1 MSWLALK
8 HGLQKVWLWCKH
20 NWKVIALL
28 VYTIL
33 LYLLF
38 SKNARKAKSVLE
50 ESRKAHKAEIDS
62 LRKAHAAEI
71 KKRDENLKRYQEVMK
86 QIEQEYAERREALSA
101 AKKKKIKEIVD
112 SHGDDP
118 EKLAELVRDSFGFEI
133 YVGENNE

>member
-8 HGLQKVWLWCKH
+8 HGLRKAWLWCKH
-20 NWKVIALL
+20 NWKVVALL

-50 ESRKAHKAEIDS
+50 ESKKAHQAEIDS
-62 LRKAHAAEI
+62 INKAHAEQI
-71 KKRDENLKRYQEVMK
+71 QKRDENLKRYQEVMK

-101 AKKKKIKEIVD
+101 NKKKKIKEIVD
-112 SHGDDP
+112 NHGNDP
-118 EKLAELVRDSFGFEI
+118 QKLAELVKDNFGFEI
-133 YVGENNE
+133 HVEEDNE

>member
-20 NWKVIALL
+20 NWKVVALL

-38 SKNARKAKSVLE
+38 SKNARKAKDVLE
-50 ESRKAHKAEIDS
+50 ESRKAHQAEIES
-62 LRKAHAAEI
+62 LKKSHAAEI
-71 KKRDENLKRYQEVMK
+71 QKRDENLKRYQEVMR

-101 AKKKKIKEIVD
+101 SKKKKIKEIVD
-112 SHGDDP
+112 NHGEDP
-118 EKLAELVRDSFGFEI
+118 QKLAELVKDSFGFEI
-133 YVGENNE
+133 HVGENNE